1 MKEVGMMSSNK
12 KRTLVYLPEEVR
24 MLVEKDAT
32 ANNRSISNQIMDVLC
47 RWYLEGK
54 QEKENAN

>member
-1 MKEVGMMSSNK
+1 MMSSNK